1 MNSQLEQ
8 LIMLNDIDL
17 MIKEASDEEH
27 SRKIKG
33 LGFKLSHLE
42 QLFKARQDIREKVDK
57 DLMDRYDKLSERYGR
72 AMVPINGRV
81 CYGCFMQL
89 PVNFVSQP
97 EKNDAVLNCPKCG
110 RYLYWL

>member
-1 MNSQLEQ
+1 MNPQLEQ

-17 MIKEASDEEH
+17 MIKEACDEEH

-33 LGFKLSHLE
+33 LGFKLNHLE
-42 QLFKARQDIREKVDK
+42 QLYKAREEIRAKVDR
-57 DLMDRYDKLSERYGR
+57 DLIERYDKLFNKYGR

-89 PVNFVSQP
+89 PVNFISQP
-97 EKNDAVLNCPKCG
+97 AKNNAVLNCPKCG